1 MAKPDREK
9 INNQSVLDAISELAL
24 AVEAGF
30 DKVDKR
36 FDRVDK
42 RLVDLQ
48 EQINR
53 IETYILQDHQR
64 RLETIEHKL
73 GIER

>member
-1 MAKPDREK
+1 MAKPKGERK
-9 INNQSVLDAISELAL
+9 GNQSVLDAISELAQ
-24 AVEAGF
+24 AVGAGF

-48 EQINR
+48 
-53 IETYILQDHQR
+53 D
-64 RLETIEHKL
+64 
-73 GIER
+73 

>member
-1 MAKPDREK
+1 MAKPKGERK
-9 INNQSVLDAISELAL
+9 SNQSVLDAISELAQ
-24 AVEAGF
+24 AVGAGF

-48 EQINR
+48 DQINR